1 MAQKQSEIAVT
12 PDITKNV
19 VYKQNTEEKRQKYAN
34 IAYYID

>member
-1 MAQKQSEIAVT
+1 MPVKKPERAVT

-19 VYKQNTEEKRQKYAN
+19 VYKQNTEEKRRKYAN